1 MTMKHFTMTSRTTVL
16 ATIALLLAV
25 SMALAWS
32 GFDVSWWTVDG
43 GGGSASG
50 GPYTLAGAVGQ
61 PEAGPAL
68 TGGDYALIGG
78 FWYGTGPAAAP
89 EMHLL
94 YLPLVVRNSQ

>member
-43 GGGSASG
+43 GGGAASG
-50 GPYTLAGAVGQ
+50 GSYTLTGAIGQPDAGTLAG
-61 PEAGPAL
+61 
-68 TGGDYALIGG
+68 GDYTLGGG
-78 FWYGTGPAAAP
+78 FWGGGVAAAI
-89 EMHLL
+89 EYKV
-94 YLPLVVRNSQ
+94 YLPVVLRHQ